1 MAVSKQQHQCWLV
14 LIEIGQS
21 VKPKLIVWL
30 FIEESLSTS
39 ASRSKTDDRH
49 MIHICLKNTSLVPN
63 MTFVILFWNRL

>member
-49 MIHICLKNTSLVPN
+49 MIHTCLKNTSLVPN
-63 MTFVILFWNRL
+63 MTFVILFWNCL